1 VLSWYGDDFTGSTDV
16 LEALSPHMDAVLF
29 LERPDEKFFAQ
40 FAGHAAFG
48 LAGSSRSRSPQW
60 MDQYLPEAFE
70 WLKSLGAAACHYKVC
85 STFDSSP
92 SVGNIGRAAEIG
104 KRVFGA
110 KFVPL
115 VVGAPS
121 LRRYTLFGHLF
132 AAAADGLV
140 YRIDRHPAMMRHP
153 VTPMKEADLRL
164 HLKEQT
170 AMRIGLQDALQTC
183 ENYGAV
189 AASSDAVLI
198 DVLDEAS
205 LKRAGRLLWDA
216 DRQPF
221 IVGSSGVEYAL
232 IAHWGEARKPSAA
245 ASAVDHLVVLSGSC
259 SQATERQIEYAGA
272 HGFLLVAISPAD
284 ASADERSIADALV
297 ALSTNTRGVVLHTA
311 RSANDRV
318 EAFGAA
324 ERRSLGERAGRILD
338 RVIEQSGLR
347 RAVIAGGD
355 TSSHAGR
362 QLGIGA
368 LTFVSHMAP
377 GAPLCKA
384 WSQTPSRQGL
394 EVVFK
399 GGQCG
404 QDDFFETVRSGS
416 VKGKDST

>member
-1 VLSWYGDDFTGSTDV
+1 MLSWYGDDFTGSTDV
-16 LEALSPHMDAVLF
+16 LEALAPHLSAVLF
-29 LERPDEKFFAQ
+29 LEQPDDEFFAQ
-40 FAGHAAFG
+40 FAERAAFG
-48 LAGSSRSRSPQW
+48 LAGSSRSQSPEW
-60 MDQYLPEAFE
+60 MDRNLPQAFE
-70 WLKSLGAAACHYKVC
+70 WLKGLGAATCHYKVC

-92 SVGNIGRAAEIG
+92 VVGNIGRAAEIG

-121 LRRYTLFGHLF
+121 LRRYTIFGHLF

-164 HLKEQT
+164 HLGEQT
-170 AMRIGLQDALQTC
+170 KMRVALQDAVQAP
-183 ENYGAV
+183 ENYGAA
-189 AASSDAVLI
+189 AASADAVLI
-198 DVLDEAS
+198 DVLDADS
-205 LKRAGRLLWDA
+205 LQRAGRLLWDA

-221 IVGSSGVEYAL
+221 VVGSSGVEYAL
-232 IAHWGEARKPSAA
+232 LAHWGLERKQASSA
-245 ASAVDHLVVLSGSC
+245 SPVDRLVVLSGSC
-259 SQATERQIEYAGA
+259 SPATERQIERAGSN
-272 HGFLLVAISPAD
+272 GFALVPVSPTD
-284 ASADERSIADALV
+284 ASADERSIADALA
-297 ALSTNTRGVVLHTA
+297 ALAADTHGVVLHTA
-311 RSANDRV
+311 RSATDRV
-318 EAFGAA
+318 ETFGAG
-324 ERRSLGERAGRILD
+324 ERKSLGERAGRILD
-338 RVIEQSGLR
+338 RVLEKSGLR

-384 WSQTPSRQGL
+384 WSRSASRQGL

-404 QDDFFETVRSGS
+404 QEDFFETVRSGS
-416 VKGKDST
+416 PQREN

>member
-1 VLSWYGDDFTGSTDV
+1 MS
-16 LEALSPHMDAVLF
+16 AVLF
-29 LERPDEKFFAQ
+29 LKRPDDKFFEQ

-48 LAGSSRSRSPQW
+48 LAGSSRSQTPEW
-60 MDQYLPEAFE
+60 MDQRLPEAFE
-70 WLKSLGAAACHYKVC
+70 WLKSLGAATCHYKVC

-92 SVGNIGRAAEIG
+92 SVGSIGRAAEIG

-110 KFVPL
+110 EFVPM

-121 LRRYTLFGHLF
+121 LRRYTVFGHLF

-140 YRIDRHPAMMRHP
+140 YRIDRHPAMKRHP

-170 AMRIGLQDALQTC
+170 KMRIGLQDALQSC
-183 ENYGAV
+183 EDY
-189 AASSDAVLI
+189 AAAASSSDAVLI

-205 LKRAGRLLWDA
+205 LQRAGRLLWDA

-232 IAHWGEARKPSAA
+232 IAHWGEKGQQPSVALP
-245 ASAVDHLVVLSGSC
+245 VDRLVVLSGSC
-259 SQATERQIEYAGA
+259 SQATERQIEYAGSN
-272 HGFLLVAISPAD
+272 GFVLVPVSPAD
-284 ASADERSIADALV
+284 ASADERSIADALA
-297 ALSTNTRGVVLHTA
+297 ALSADTRGVVLHTA
-311 RSANDRV
+311 RSVKDRV
-318 EAFGAA
+318 ETFGAA
-324 ERRSLGERAGRILD
+324 ERRNLGERCGRILD
-338 RVIEQSGLR
+338 RVLNQTGLR

-362 QLGIGA
+362 QLGIDA
-368 LTFVSHMAP
+368 LTFVSHIAP

-384 WSQTPSRQGL
+384 WSHSQSRQGL
-394 EVVFK
+394 EIVFK

-404 QDDFFETVRSGS
+404 QEDFFETVRSGS
-416 VKGKDST
+416 VKGRN

>member
-1 VLSWYGDDFTGSTDV
+1 
-16 LEALSPHMDAVLF
+16 
-29 LERPDEKFFAQ
+29 
-40 FAGHAAFG
+40 
-48 LAGSSRSRSPQW
+48 
-60 MDQYLPEAFE
+60 
-70 WLKSLGAAACHYKVC
+70 LGAAACHYKVC
-85 STFDSSP
+85 STFDSAP

-110 KFVPL
+110 KFVPM

-121 LRRYTLFGHLF
+121 LRRYTIFGHLF

-170 AMRIGLQDALQTC
+170 KMRVGLQDALQAC

-189 AASSDAVLI
+189 AANSDAVLI
-198 DVLDEAS
+198 DVLDEGS
-205 LKRAGRLLWDA
+205 LQRAGCLLWDA

-232 IAHWGEARKPSAA
+232 IAHWGEEQRQ
-245 ASAVDHLVVLSGSC
+245 SAVASPVEQLVVLSGSC
-259 SQATERQIEYAGA
+259 SQATERQIEYAGS
-272 HGFLLVAISPAD
+272 HGFTLVAISPTD
-284 ASADERSIADALV
+284 ASADERSIGDALA
-297 ALSTNTRGVVLHTA
+297 ALAANTRGVVLHTA
-311 RSANDRV
+311 RSAKDRV
-318 EAFGAA
+318 ETFGAV
-324 ERRSLGERAGRILD
+324 ERMSLGERAGRILD
-338 RVIEQSGLR
+338 RVLNQSGLR
-347 RAVIAGGD
+347 RVVIAGGD

-384 WSQTPSRQGL
+384 WSRSPSRQGL

-404 QDDFFETVRSGS
+404 QEEFFETVRSGS
-416 VKGKDST
+416 AKGRN